1 MNFKQLLTDIAQK
14 LNPKKDM
21 VVHPASGKEYKTLD
35 THPKFTQ
42 KGHRRKDVVTY
53 KFTAPQRRQILM
65 MIAHCKTTRE
75 IMAVVKDQMQME
87 ISAAQVH
94 EYRHSKKWNSVITKE
109 REAYLGSLSET
120 PGYNDKIRLERSE
133 TVYEKAISD
142 NNLKMAL
149 LAVDQQRREVK
160 EAGKSPVSFVFQH
173 YSNMTDEELQ
183 DKYNQALIKV
193 GEHKK
198 KSQAITIKKEEP
210 KDGTSGV

>member
-1 MNFKQLLTDIAQK
+1 MKNPKTKRRMGPIASGIFACQTPDSQESRRNHLNFKQLLTDIAQK

-87 ISAAQVH
+87 SAPTNGAPSENAATNPIQIQLAPEIQESLVQVIIDDFDSAKRDRD
-94 EYRHSKKWNSVITKE
+94 ELDYGTTAK
-109 REAYLGSLSET
+109 G
-120 PGYNDKIRLERSE
+120 
-133 TVYEKAISD
+133 EK
-142 NNLKMAL
+142 
-149 LAVDQQRREVK
+149 
-160 EAGKSPVSFVFQH
+160 
-173 YSNMTDEELQ
+173 
-183 DKYNQALIKV
+183 
-193 GEHKK
+193 
-198 KSQAITIKKEEP
+198 
-210 KDGTSGV
+210 